1 MFHKVP
7 VLDNF
12 VELTERTYA
21 IHSFIQKVAS
31 CKPTTLKE
39 APAWI
44 FQSISFEWT
53 PVNDSFKL
61 GSCSEVHWELWCLFL
76 LKTKTNR
83 TAYVFWRNCKWDQQ
97 FFKKLLNWLGFFV
110 VDVFLFFWKRFLHFY
125 QPDWE
130 KGLQCNWQELLLNV
144 AVFNS
149 FAVFRGLKEPFCRV
163 TVNSYF
169 FNLFFEPKTRAVF
182 RFVSNIYDGSSC
194 IDWLLWTSRNFHQR
208 YSIKKV
214 FLKIS

>member
-1 MFHKVP
+1 MNFSKHFFWMNTCERLVQVRQLFRSTLRTMVP
-7 VLDNF
+7 VF
-12 VELTERTYA
+12 VENENQPHRICFLEKLQMRSA
-21 IHSFIQKVAS
+21 
-31 CKPTTLKE
+31 
-39 APAWI
+39 I
-44 FQSISFEWT
+44 FQKT
-53 PVNDSFKL
+53 VKL
-61 GSCSEVHWELWCLFL
+61 
-76 LKTKTNR
+76 T
-83 TAYVFWRNCKWDQQ
+83 
-97 FFKKLLNWLGFFV
+97 GFFV